1 MLQRERCQSLSL
13 QRCGHLIRQI
23 WIRWTTAFEVCFKSG
38 STTRGSMMW
47 VERMLEVERT
57 SAERVEAAG
66 QCTPSSWQRLRSAM
80 CLVWNLARRF
90 PWDLAHRHRGSD
102 CAVRC
107 VLFETLQG
115 GFLEYENCYKKR
127 VTGLPNGE
135 TSWSYGQYFESVP
148 ACDGWRDRWTD
159 RQKHRL

>member
-1 MLQRERCQSLSL
+1 MGNQHVVHVTLSPCCRERRQSLSL
-13 QRCGHLIRQI
+13 QKSGHLIRQI
-23 WIRWTTAFEVCFKSG
+23 WIRWTTASGVCFK
-38 STTRGSMMW
+38 RGSAACRSMIW
-47 VERMLEVERT
+47 VERTLKVERT
-57 SAERVEAAG
+57 SAEGVEAAG

-80 CLVWNLARRF
+80 CLVWNLARGF
-90 PWDLAHRHRGSD
+90 PWD
-102 CAVRC
+102 
-107 VLFETLQG
+107 
-115 GFLEYENCYKKR
+115 LEYENCYKKR